1 MSGKIG
7 AFIAGGAIGAV
18 VALLYAPRTGEESR
32 ALVADK
38 ANEAWGAT
46 QQYGAEA
53 HVRGQQIYNDVTTK
67 GHAAYENAS
76 ANAQHAYDNMSAGA
90 QDAFNAA
97 QARVENVR
105 GNVKPV
111 FTEKNDELRD
121 KIEAA
126 RQRIATQVAKNAE
139 VAHDV
144 MNEKIPVAA
153 DAAVEAVAQVHDA
166 VDAAAQKIAGKPE
179 ETQAAAKAA
188 AGEPT
193 VEEKVQD

>member
-38 ANEAWGAT
+38 ANEAWGAA
-46 QQYGAEA
+46 QQYGTEA
-53 HVRGQQIYNDVTTK
+53 QVRGQQFYSDVTTR
-67 GHAAYENAS
+67 GQVAYQNAATS
-76 ANAQHAYDNMSAGA
+76 AQQVYSNVSGTA
-90 QDAFNAA
+90 QDAFNVA
-97 QARVENVR
+97 QARVEDVR

-111 FTEKNDELRD
+111 FTEKNDELRE

-153 DAAVEAVAQVHDA
+153 DAAVDAVAQVHDA
-166 VDAAAQKIAGKPE
+166 VDAAAQKISGKADAAETAADEAKTE
-179 ETQAAAKAA
+179 E
-188 AGEPT
+188 
-193 VEEKVQD
+193 